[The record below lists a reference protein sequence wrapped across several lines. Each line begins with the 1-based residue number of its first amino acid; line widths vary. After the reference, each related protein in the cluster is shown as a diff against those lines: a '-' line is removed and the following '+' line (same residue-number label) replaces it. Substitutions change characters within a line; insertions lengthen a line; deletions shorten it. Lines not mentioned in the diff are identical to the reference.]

1 MANSRKS
8 TRNTQKKSTNPGTR
22 RDKSK
27 ADKLISSSTNDPS
40 WYAADPA
47 LLRDAAS
54 IPFSWALG
62 TPVDYNNKFRVNE
75 ALPGICALSVV
86 PSVGLATD
94 ADAPINVAST
104 ALYSYVRHANSGHSN
119 YDSPDLMLYCTAMA
133 NVYSFINYVQ
143 RLYGLTTMYSQR
155 NRYMPRYLVEAQD
168 VDFDDLASN
177 LANFRYWINVFVSKA
192 SSLAV
197 PATMSYFTRLAFLF
211 QNVYCEGE
219 SVKDQ
224 LYLVKP
230 KGFYEFDTNT
240 EKSYAGKLLF
250 RELKSVRS
258 NGKLSLAEI
267 RAYGDELLNAVLL
280 DEDMNIMSGDILKAY
295 GESGI
300 IKLVSMPEI
309 YPIVPVYDE
318 LFLTQIKNAIIP
330 TVDLSSLDI
339 TQGEAQGFLSYIPM
353 LSERRPGQTSENH
366 PSYRGAEENMLL
378 ENRVLTV
385 DAADP
390 TPEIVIEA
398 TRFMVGANLLASDTA
413 GNMWILCGSELPVGL
428 QYYTIINGAL
438 FGFDAYTVM
447 AENICEKG
455 YIVDV
460 LDTVSKFKYAPRMQ
474 WWNNLVHNYSD
485 FTNAN
490 PNMDGE
496 IFSVDNYAVLS
507 AMDVYKL
514 HETAT
519 MNMLAVPSI
528 AKVNKI

>member
-8 TRNTQKKSTNPGTR
+8 TRNSQKRNKSQGTPR
-22 RDKSK
+22 GSKS
-27 ADKLISSSTNDPS
+27 DKLIAGSTNDPY
-40 WYAADPA
+40 WYAADPN

-62 TPVDYNNKFRVNE
+62 TPVDYNNDYRSND
-75 ALPGICALSVV
+75 AIPGICALSVI

-104 ALYSYVRHANSGHSN
+104 ALYSFVRHANSGHTN

-133 NVYSFINYVQ
+133 NVYSFINYAQ
-143 RLYGLTTMYSQR
+143 RLYGLATMYSQR

-168 VDFDDLASN
+168 VDFDNIASD
-177 LANFRYWINVFVSKA
+177 LANFRYWLNIFVSKA

-197 PATMSYFTRLAFLF
+197 PATMSYFTRISFLF

-230 KGFYEFDTNT
+230 AGFYHFDMNQ
-240 EKSYAGKLLF
+240 EGSYAGKLIF
-250 RELKSVRS
+250 KPLKPATEG
-258 NGKLSLAEI
+258 GKLTLAQI
-267 RAYGDELLNAVLL
+267 RAYGDEMLNNILL

-295 GESGI
+295 GDGGI
-300 IKLVSMPEI
+300 IKLVSMPEV
-309 YPIVPVYDE
+309 YPIVPIYDE
-318 LFLTQIKNAIIP
+318 MFLTQIKNAIIP
-330 TVDLSSLDI
+330 TVDMESLDI
-339 TQGEAQGFLSYIPM
+339 TQGEAQGFLSYVPC
-353 LSERRPGQTSENH
+353 LKEFRTKEHDEFTPN
-366 PSYRGAEENMLL
+366 YRGAEEVMLM
-378 ENRVLTV
+378 ENRLLTV

-390 TPEIVIEA
+390 TPEVVIEA
-398 TRFMVGANLLASDTA
+398 TRFMVGANVLASDTA
-413 GNMWILCGSELPVGL
+413 GNLWILCGSELPVGL
-428 QYYTIINGAL
+428 QYFTISNGKL
-438 FGFDAYTVM
+438 SSFDAFTVM
-447 AENICEKG
+447 AENAMETG
-455 YIVDV
+455 HIVHI
-460 LDTVSKFKYAPRMQ
+460 LDTVSKFKFAPRMQ
-474 WWNNLVHNYSD
+474 WWNYLSSTYEGFVD
-485 FTNAN
+485 AE

-514 HETAT
+514 HEAAT